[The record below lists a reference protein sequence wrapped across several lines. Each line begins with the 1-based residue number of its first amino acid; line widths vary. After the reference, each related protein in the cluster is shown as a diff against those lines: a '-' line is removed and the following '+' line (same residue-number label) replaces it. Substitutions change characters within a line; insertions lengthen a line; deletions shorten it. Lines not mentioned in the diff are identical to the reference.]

1 LNNRGLKNRSA
12 FSNAIE
18 TRLYKAFTELS
29 QETRITQSKL
39 LDEAIEDLLIKYGKL
54 PPKKGQCPF

>member
-1 LNNRGLKNRSA
+1 MNNRGLKNRST

-54 PPKKGQCPF
+54 PPKEG